1 MDNDNLII
9 SLVSGAVAG
18 TLIAITDRLLDDRKK
33 VKSQLVS
40 LRSQAERTRG
50 ETARL
55 SRKDLEFK
63 RRFELLEASLAE
75 TKYHLTPSINEN
87 VVYDG
92 TDGIEGFDVV
102 AIGRRNNCHFFNN
115 KVLIIDRMGKKG
127 VCQLQ
132 LRKYTVAGQ
141 EYDFFAASPNG
152 WSKRRLRV
160 SFEARVLDGE
170 HALSLAFTTFHEN
183 RLLGKQELNITATDW
198 EMHDLYFEVPARQDC
213 LLQIVDLFQSRSGD
227 LQIRNLVLAEQAR
240 HPQTNVSRI
249 SEDDLD
255 ALMRAEN

>member
-33 VKSQLVS
+33 VKTQLVS

-55 SRKDLEFK
+55 SRKDQEFV

-75 TKYHLTPSINEN
+75 TKYHLAPVVNETI
-87 VVYDG
+87 VYDG

-102 AIGRRNNCHFFNN
+102 ATGRRNNCHFFNN
-115 KVLIIDRMGKKG
+115 KSLIIDRMGKKG

-132 LRKYTVAGQ
+132 LRKYSVNGQ

-160 SFEARVLDGE
+160 SFDARVLDGE
-170 HALSLAFTTFHEN
+170 HTVSLAFTTFHQN
-183 RLLGKQELNITATDW
+183 RLLAKQELTIAATDW
-198 EMHDLYFEVPARQDC
+198 EMHDLYFEVPARQEC
-213 LLQIVDLFQSRSGD
+213 LLQIVDLYQSRSGD

-240 HPQTNVSRI
+240 QPQTSVPQI